1 MEYTVSD
8 SRSRRRPL
16 GLERTKSAATLFVAL
31 AAAVL
36 GIALP
41 GEAAERALETQ
52 PSPVVVRC
60 LLDPPPV
67 GRIGCR
73 SGILVEIGYSA
84 VLRTPEWAYIENET
98 SEVELYD
105 MRADPFQIES
115 LHRVADPALLDDLHE
130 RLRALRRWP
139 DQRTG

>member
-1 MEYTVSD
+1 MVTNIDLAPTLLELAGAPVPASVD
-8 SRSRRRPL
+8 GRSFAPL
-16 GLERTKSAATLFVAL
+16 LEGASV
-31 AAAVL
+31 
-36 GIALP
+36 
-41 GEAAERALETQ
+41 
-52 PSPVVVRC
+52 PSP
-60 LLDPPPV
+60 
-67 GRIGCR
+67 R

-130 RLRALRRWP
+130 RLRALRRC
-139 DQRTG
+139 QGQSCRS